1 MRGRP
6 LAIVGGLLAS
16 LALSAPAQAQFSP
29 GARTGGDRLLP
40 AIGNGGY
47 DTQHYDATFNYDP
60 DTNSML
66 PGSQTVITMKA
77 TQGLSE
83 FSLDLR
89 AYTVSEVTIDG
100 VPATTS
106 RAGDKLV
113 VTPAA
118 GIANGRVFQIAI
130 KFTGTPLEVVDPDES
145 TEGWA
150 RIPSGGFVV
159 NEPIGA
165 MGWLPSNNI
174 PGDKA
179 TYDFHVTIPK
189 DHVSI
194 ANGELTG
201 PLDAQGKP
209 AVNEDGVTRTW
220 NWSLDYPMATY
231 LTTATVGLFDYT
243 KWDSPIAVGE
253 SGAALELYDAHEST
267 LTANQKAA
275 ARTAADRQDD
285 IIKFMADELQR
296 PYPYESHGT
305 VLANAGLNY
314 ALEVQTKSHFSS
326 TSINHGTLAHEIA
339 HQWFGDSIGPATW
352 DELWFNEGWAT
363 WWTWYWGNK
372 RNGGISTEQQFTNT
386 YNSTNTNNWSFI
398 PAAIPTAVNMFSPSF
413 PTYSRSAA
421 AIEGYRQIVGDAA
434 FWEFQRA
441 LIDRFS
447 YSTITTDQF
456 IALAK
461 EIAASKGGFEA
472 SNLAKLDIW
481 FAQWLRTAG
490 KPTMTPATF
499 RASSSVTGDVS
510 GTVPATLSLTL
521 SGSPSFNTFT
531 PGVERDYTA
540 SASANVTSTAG
551 NATLAVSEPGHL
563 TNGAFTL
570 PEPLRVELST
580 SSWDAPVSNDN
591 VGITFKQLIKA
602 NDPLRTG
609 SYSKTLTFTL
619 STTAP

>member
-60 DTNSML
+60 ATNTML
-66 PGSQTVITMKA
+66 PGSQTVITMRA
-77 TQGLSE
+77 TQALSE

-100 VPATTS
+100 VPATTA
-106 RAGDKLV
+106 REGDKLI
-113 VTPAA
+113 VTPAS
-118 GIANGRVFQIAI
+118 GIANGRVFQTLI
-130 KFTGTPLEVVDPDES
+130 KFTGTPLPVVDPDGS

-150 RIPSGGFVV
+150 RISSGGFVV
-159 NEPIGA
+159 NEPMGA

-189 DHVSI
+189 EHVSI

-201 PLDAQGKP
+201 PLEADGKP
-209 AVNEDGVTRTW
+209 PVNEDGVTRTW
-220 NWSLDYPMATY
+220 NWSHDVPMATY
-231 LTTATVGLFDYT
+231 LSTATVGLFDYT
-243 KWDSPIAVGE
+243 KWDSPIAFGR
-253 SGAALELYDAHEST
+253 SGAALQVYDAHQSS
-267 LTANQKAA
+267 LTATQKAN

-285 IIKFMADELQR
+285 IIKFIADELGR

-305 VLANAGLNY
+305 VLANAGLGY

-326 TSINHGTLAHEIA
+326 TSISLSTLAHEIA

-363 WWTWYWGNK
+363 WWAWYWGNK
-372 RNGGISTEQQFTNT
+372 QNNGATTAAQFTST
-386 YNSTNTNNWSFI
+386 YNSTNTTNWSYI
-398 PAAIPTAVNMFSPSF
+398 PAAIPTAANMFSPSF
-413 PTYSRSAA
+413 PTYQRSGA
-421 AIEGYRQIVGDAA
+421 AIEGYRQIVGDDA
-434 FWEFQRA
+434 FWAFQRA
-441 LIDRFS
+441 LVDRFS

-461 EIAASKGGFEA
+461 EIAATHAGFEA
-472 SNLAKLDIW
+472 SNLAKLDTYW
-481 FAQWLRTAG
+481 TQWLRRAG
-490 KPTMTPATF
+490 KPTMTPTTF
-499 RASSSVTGDVS
+499 RASTSVTGDVS
-510 GTVPATLSLTL
+510 GTVPATLSLSL
-521 SGSPSFNTFT
+521 GAPATFGAFI
-531 PGVERDYTA
+531 PGVERDYSAATA
-540 SASANVTSTAG
+540 ANVISTAG
-551 NATLAVSEPGHL
+551 DATLSVSEPGHL
-563 TNGAFTL
+563 ANGPFTL
-570 PEPLRVELST
+570 AEPLRVELSK
-580 SSWDAPVSNDN
+580 SAWDGPVSNEN
-591 VGITFKQLIKA
+591 VDITFKQLIKA
-602 NDPLRTG
+602 TDPLRTG
-609 SYSKTLTFTL
+609 NYSKTLTFTL
-619 STTAP
+619 STTQP